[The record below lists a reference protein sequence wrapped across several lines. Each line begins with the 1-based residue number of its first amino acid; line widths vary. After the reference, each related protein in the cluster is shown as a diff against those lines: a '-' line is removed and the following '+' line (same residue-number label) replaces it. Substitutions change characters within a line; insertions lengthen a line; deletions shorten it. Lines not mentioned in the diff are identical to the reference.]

1 MARSD
6 GLESSHAS
14 PFVDFLLRAR
24 SDYHSRSRRSGLF
37 VLLGIPSLA
46 ALALTRHVAAVDLV
60 VALAGATT
68 ATPVVSEAA
77 NCRLV
82 WGWPTRTAAGSAAC
96 RA

>member
-46 ALALTRHVAAVDLV
+46 ALDVERNGPAAHSIL
-60 VALAGATT
+60 ALAGA
-68 ATPVVSEAA
+68 A
-77 NCRLV
+77 
-82 WGWPTRTAAGSAAC
+82 SAELI
-96 RA
+96 